1 MSVEESGM
9 DDGMWLTTEQAARR
23 LGVKRETIYAYTS
36 RGLLRRASDGARGSR
51 FRRDDIERLAARG
64 RKTREREGSRAVLES
79 SIALIRNDRL
89 FYRGYDVLLLC
100 RGMGFE
106 NVSHLLWGASVEA
119 LPAVPR
125 AWAFPQEW
133 RAIAEADRD
142 RFPLPLDR
150 IVSGLA
156 ALSGSGHRSV
166 IEEDCTVE
174 AQRIIAYA
182 VYCATGVLPVEHGG
196 VAGALAKGLL
206 PASERAVMPPALVSL
221 VDVALNLA
229 AENGLAAPTV
239 CSRIVASVGGDMK
252 AAVLAG
258 LCAMRGTAPGAA
270 AYRVEEL
277 LGRYY
282 ENPGCAQVAKLIASD
297 RPVPGIGHLA
307 FRQRDPRAAIL
318 LERMAAEW
326 PPDAELPAGGAL
338 RMAAL
343 REALADIREAGLV
356 PVNLDFAVSA
366 LCFVAG
372 MSPGAGEALFSIARI
387 SGWVAHL
394 LEQLAQNTNFRMQ
407 FVYTGPVLRGSNG

>member
-1 MSVEESGM
+1 M

-51 FRRDDIERLAARG
+51 FRRDDVERLAARG

-79 SIALIRNDRL
+79 GIALIRNDRL

-100 RGMGFE
+100 GGMGFE

-119 LPAVPR
+119 LGAVPR
-125 AWAFPQEW
+125 PWVFPEGW
-133 RAIAEADRD
+133 RGVADAGRGCSV
-142 RFPLPLDR
+142 LPLDR
-150 IVSGLA
+150 IVCGLA
-156 ALSGSGHRSV
+156 ALSGSGCRSV
-166 IEEDCTVE
+166 IEEECTGE
-174 AQRIIAYA
+174 AERLIAFA
-182 VYCATGVLPVEHGG
+182 VYCATGLLAVDSGG
-196 VAGALAKGLL
+196 VAGALARGLL
-206 PASERAVMPPALVSL
+206 PVSGRGVMAPALVSL

-258 LCAMRGTAPGAA
+258 LCAMRGSAPGAA

-277 LGRYY
+277 LRCYY
-282 ENPGCAQVAKLIASD
+282 ESPGCARVAKLVASD

-318 LERMAAEW
+318 LERMSAEW
-326 PPDAELPAGGAL
+326 APDADLPSDGAL

-372 MSPGAGEALFSIARI
+372 MSPGAGEALFSIARM

-394 LEQLAQNTNFRMQ
+394 LEQLGQNTSFRMQ